1 MSHPAATPASAL
13 AAGID
18 DRIARRNVAI
28 LACAQALGGAS
39 ASIVISTG
47 PLIGAALLGPDKSLA
62 TLPVSFMVL
71 GTAIGM
77 LPAGM
82 LMRRFG
88 RRTSFLGSSIGGT
101 VTALLAAL
109 AVLAGH
115 FWLFTL
121 ACGAMGFV
129 TAFVQQFR
137 FAAADTASD
146 AFRPRA
152 ISWVMAGGILAG
164 VIGPQ
169 TVILTRDLLAPI
181 LFAGTYVALAGL
193 SFLAFLV
200 LWFLQA
206 PPPVARAA
214 QGVARP
220 LSEIMRQP
228 AFLVA
233 ATCGIVSYALMS
245 LVMTATPLAMIGCG
259 LSTTDAAL
267 AIQWHVLAMFGPS
280 FFTGAL
286 IARFGVRTIVVT
298 GLALLCGCGI
308 ISLSGQ
314 DVAHFWVALIL
325 LGLGWNFGFI
335 GATTML
341 TACYRPAERTMVQS
355 ANDFLV
361 FGFVA
366 FASFSSGSLLHN
378 FGWGTVN
385 VLIFPVTALCLAAML
400 ALGRTQRSD
409 RTV

>member
-1 MSHPAATPASAL
+1 MSHPSSAADA
-13 AAGID
+13 AAGVD
-18 DRIARRNVAI
+18 DRIARRNVAL
-28 LACAQALGGAS
+28 LAFAQALGGAS
-39 ASIVISTG
+39 ASIVIATG
-47 PLIGAALLGPDKSLA
+47 PLIGSALLGSDKSLA

-71 GTAIGM
+71 GTALGM

-82 LMRRFG
+82 IMRRFG
-88 RRTSFLGSSIGGT
+88 RRRSFLGSSIGGT
-101 VTALLAAL
+101 ITSLLAAW
-109 AVLAGH
+109 AVLGAS

-121 ACGAMGFV
+121 ACAVMGFV

-137 FAAADTASD
+137 FAAADTASP

-169 TVILTRDLLAPI
+169 TVILTRDLFAPI

-200 LWFLQA
+200 LWFLKS
-206 PPPVARAA
+206 PPPMAKA
-214 QGVARP
+214 QAGDARP

-228 AFLVA
+228 GFIVA
-233 ATCGIVSYALMS
+233 VTCGIVSYALMS

-259 LSTTDAAL
+259 LTTTDAAL

-280 FFTGAL
+280 FFTGSL
-286 IARFGVRTIVVT
+286 IARFGVRTIVLV
-298 GLALLCGCGI
+298 GLALLCGCAVI
-308 ISLSGQ
+308 ALSGEE
-314 DVAHFWVALIL
+314 VGHFWVALIL
-325 LGLGWNFGFI
+325 LGVGWNFGFI

-341 TACYRPAERTMVQS
+341 TACYRPSERNMVQS

-366 FASFSSGSLLHN
+366 FASFSSGSLLYN

-385 VLIFPVTALCLAAML
+385 VLVFPVTAICVILMVVL
-400 ALGRTQRSD
+400 RNRSTD
-409 RTV
+409 PAQA

>member
-1 MSHPAATPASAL
+1 MSHPSSAADA
-13 AAGID
+13 AAGVD
-18 DRIARRNVAI
+18 DRIARRNVAL
-28 LACAQALGGAS
+28 LAFAQALGGAS
-39 ASIVISTG
+39 ASIVIATG
-47 PLIGAALLGPDKSLA
+47 PLIGSALLGSDKSLA

-71 GTAIGM
+71 GTALGM

-82 LMRRFG
+82 IMRRFG
-88 RRTSFLGSSIGGT
+88 RRRSFLGSSIGGT
-101 VTALLAAL
+101 ITSLLAAW
-109 AVLAGH
+109 AVLGAS

-121 ACGAMGFV
+121 ACAAMGFV

-137 FAAADTASD
+137 FAAADTASP

-169 TVILTRDLLAPI
+169 TVILTRDLFAPI

-200 LWFLQA
+200 LWFLKS
-206 PPPVARAA
+206 PPPMAAA
-214 QGVARP
+214 QAGDARP
-220 LSEIMRQP
+220 LGEIMRKP
-228 AFLVA
+228 GFIVA
-233 ATCGIVSYALMS
+233 VTCGIVSYALMS

-259 LSTTDAAL
+259 LTTTDAAL

-280 FFTGAL
+280 FFTGSL
-286 IARFGVRTIVVT
+286 IARFGVRTIVLV
-298 GLALLCGCGI
+298 GLALLCGCAVI
-308 ISLSGQ
+308 ALSGEE
-314 DVAHFWVALIL
+314 VGHFWVALIL
-325 LGLGWNFGFI
+325 LGVGWNFGFI

-341 TACYRPAERTMVQS
+341 TACYRPSERNMVQS

-366 FASFSSGSLLHN
+366 FASFSSGSLLYN

-385 VLIFPVTALCLAAML
+385 MLVFPVTAICVILMVVLRRSSTGAAQ
-400 ALGRTQRSD
+400 A
-409 RTV
+409 

>member
-1 MSHPAATPASAL
+1 MSQLSSAAASAT
-13 AAGID
+13 GVD

-28 LACAQALGGAS
+28 LAFAQALGGAS
-39 ASIVISTG
+39 ASIVIATG
-47 PLIGAALLGPDKSLA
+47 PLIGSALLGVDKSLA

-71 GTAIGM
+71 GTALGM

-82 LMRRFG
+82 IMRRFG
-88 RRTSFLGSSIGGT
+88 RRRSFLGSSIGGT
-101 VTALLAAL
+101 ITSLLAAW
-109 AVLAGH
+109 AVLGAS

-121 ACGAMGFV
+121 ACAAMGFV

-137 FAAADTASD
+137 FAAADTASP

-169 TVILTRDLLAPI
+169 TVILTRDLFAPI

-200 LWFLQA
+200 LWFLKA
-206 PPPVARAA
+206 PPPVAAARA
-214 QGVARP
+214 GEARP
-220 LSEIMRQP
+220 LLVIMRKP
-228 AFLVA
+228 GFIVA
-233 ATCGIVSYALMS
+233 VTCGIVSYALMS

-259 LSTTDAAL
+259 LTTTDAAL

-286 IARFGVRTIVVT
+286 IARFGVRTIVLI
-298 GLALLCGCGI
+298 GLALLCGCAVI
-308 ISLSGQ
+308 ALSGEE
-314 DVAHFWVALIL
+314 VGHFWVALIL
-325 LGLGWNFGFI
+325 LGVGWNFGFI

-341 TACYRPAERTMVQS
+341 TACYRPSERNMVQS

-366 FASFSSGSLLHN
+366 FASFSSGSLLYN

-385 VLIFPVTALCLAAML
+385 TLVFPVTAICVILMVVLRRSSTDDALA
-400 ALGRTQRSD
+400 
-409 RTV
+409 

>member
-1 MSHPAATPASAL
+1 MSHPSSAADA
-13 AAGID
+13 AAGVD
-18 DRIARRNVAI
+18 DRIARRNVAL
-28 LACAQALGGAS
+28 LAFAQALGGAS
-39 ASIVISTG
+39 ASIVIATG
-47 PLIGAALLGPDKSLA
+47 PLIGSALLGSDKSLA

-71 GTAIGM
+71 GTALGM

-82 LMRRFG
+82 IMRRFG
-88 RRTSFLGSSIGGT
+88 RRRSFLGSSIGGT
-101 VTALLAAL
+101 ITSLLAAW
-109 AVLAGH
+109 AVLGAS

-121 ACGAMGFV
+121 ACAAMGFV

-137 FAAADTASD
+137 FAAADTASP

-169 TVILTRDLLAPI
+169 TVILTRDLFAPI

-200 LWFLQA
+200 LWFLKS
-206 PPPVARAA
+206 PPPMAKA
-214 QGVARP
+214 QAGDARP

-228 AFLVA
+228 GFIVA
-233 ATCGIVSYALMS
+233 VTCGIVSYALMS

-259 LSTTDAAL
+259 LTTTDAAL

-280 FFTGAL
+280 FFTGSL
-286 IARFGVRTIVVT
+286 IARFGVRTIVLV
-298 GLALLCGCGI
+298 GLALLCGCAVI
-308 ISLSGQ
+308 ALSGEE
-314 DVAHFWVALIL
+314 VGHFWVALIL
-325 LGLGWNFGFI
+325 LGVGWNFGFI

-341 TACYRPAERTMVQS
+341 TACYRPSERNMVQS

-366 FASFSSGSLLHN
+366 FASFSSGSLLYN

-385 VLIFPVTALCLAAML
+385 MLVFPVTAICVVLMVVLRRSSTSDALA
-400 ALGRTQRSD
+400 
-409 RTV
+409 

>member
-1 MSHPAATPASAL
+1 MSHPSSAADA
-13 AAGID
+13 AAGVD
-18 DRIARRNVAI
+18 DRIARRNVAL
-28 LACAQALGGAS
+28 LAFAQALGGAS
-39 ASIVISTG
+39 ASIVIATG
-47 PLIGAALLGPDKSLA
+47 PLIGSALLGSDKSLA

-71 GTAIGM
+71 GTALGM

-82 LMRRFG
+82 IMRRFG
-88 RRTSFLGSSIGGT
+88 RRRSFLGSSIGGT
-101 VTALLAAL
+101 ITSLLAAW
-109 AVLAGH
+109 AVLGAS

-121 ACGAMGFV
+121 ACAAMGFV

-137 FAAADTASD
+137 FAAADTASP

-169 TVILTRDLLAPI
+169 TVILTRDLFAPI

-200 LWFLQA
+200 LWFLKS
-206 PPPVARAA
+206 PPPMAKA
-214 QGVARP
+214 QAGDARP
-220 LSEIMRQP
+220 LGEIMRQP
-228 AFLVA
+228 GFIVA
-233 ATCGIVSYALMS
+233 VTCGIVSYSLMS

-259 LSTTDAAL
+259 LTTTDAAL

-280 FFTGAL
+280 FFTGSL
-286 IARFGVRTIVVT
+286 IARFGVRTIVLV
-298 GLALLCGCGI
+298 GLALLCGCAVI
-308 ISLSGQ
+308 ALSGEE
-314 DVAHFWVALIL
+314 VGHFWVALIL
-325 LGLGWNFGFI
+325 LGVGWNFGFI

-341 TACYRPAERTMVQS
+341 TACYRPSERNMVQS

-366 FASFSSGSLLHN
+366 FASFSSGSLLYN

-385 VLIFPVTALCLAAML
+385 VLVFPVTAICVILMVVL
-400 ALGRTQRSD
+400 RNRSTD
-409 RTV
+409 PAQA

>member
-1 MSHPAATPASAL
+1 MSHPSSAADA
-13 AAGID
+13 AAGVD
-18 DRIARRNVAI
+18 DRIARRNVAL
-28 LACAQALGGAS
+28 LAFAQALGGAS
-39 ASIVISTG
+39 ASIVIATG
-47 PLIGAALLGPDKSLA
+47 PLIGSALLGSDKSLA

-71 GTAIGM
+71 GTALGM

-82 LMRRFG
+82 IMRRFG
-88 RRTSFLGSSIGGT
+88 RRRSFLGSSIGGT
-101 VTALLAAL
+101 ITSLLAAW
-109 AVLAGH
+109 AVLGAS

-121 ACGAMGFV
+121 ACAAMGFV

-137 FAAADTASD
+137 FAAADTASP

-169 TVILTRDLLAPI
+169 TVILTRDLFAPI
-181 LFAGTYVALAGL
+181 LFAGTYIALAGL

-200 LWFLQA
+200 LWFLKS
-206 PPPVARAA
+206 PPPMAKA
-214 QGVARP
+214 QAGDARP

-228 AFLVA
+228 GFIVA
-233 ATCGIVSYALMS
+233 VTCGIVSYALMS

-259 LSTTDAAL
+259 LTTTDAAL

-280 FFTGAL
+280 FFTGSL
-286 IARFGVRTIVVT
+286 IARFGVRTIVLV
-298 GLALLCGCGI
+298 GLALLCGCAVI
-308 ISLSGQ
+308 ALSGEE
-314 DVAHFWVALIL
+314 VGHFWVALIL
-325 LGLGWNFGFI
+325 LGVGWNFGFI

-341 TACYRPAERTMVQS
+341 TACYRPSERNMVQS

-366 FASFSSGSLLHN
+366 FASFSSGSLLYN

-385 VLIFPVTALCLAAML
+385 MLVFPVTAICVVLMVVLRRSSTSDALA
-400 ALGRTQRSD
+400 
-409 RTV
+409 